1 LLDLLR
7 EDLHLSAT
15 KEGCGEGD
23 CGACTVVLA
32 DTDGDGLRYRA
43 VNSCIQLAHA
53 VHGQAL
59 WTAADLAC
67 DPLIDRQGAALH
79 PA

>member
-1 LLDLLR
+1 MLSAPETPTRPLAFVQRGTVVTLPNVPPSRTLLDLLR

-32 DTDGDGLRYRA
+32 
-43 VNSCIQLAHA
+43 
-53 VHGQAL
+53 
-59 WTAADLAC
+59 
-67 DPLIDRQGAALH
+67 
-79 PA
+79 